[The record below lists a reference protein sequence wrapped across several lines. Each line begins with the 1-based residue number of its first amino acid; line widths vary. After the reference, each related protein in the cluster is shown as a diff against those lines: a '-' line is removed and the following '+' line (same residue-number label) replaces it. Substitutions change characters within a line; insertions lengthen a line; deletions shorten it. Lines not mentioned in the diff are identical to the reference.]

1 MSEIRATTISDETGN
16 GPIALTEQSAARMFA
31 NITTSSN
38 SNLIKSS
45 LNVSSMTDTATG
57 KAELNFTN
65 SFATAGEYCLT
76 CGGAASFMVG
86 TDLGNGSAVADQ
98 YPVASVGISNVND
111 GGGLEDTNAFS
122 AAAHG
127 DLA

>member
-1 MSEIRATTISDETGN
+1 MSTLKADTIQSTGGGAAT
-16 GPIALTEQSAARMFA
+16 LTKQAAAKMFA
-31 NITTSSN
+31 NVTNVSN

-45 LNVSSMTDTATG
+45 LNVSTMTDTATG
-57 KAELNFTN
+57 KVELNFTN

-86 TDLGNGSAVADQ
+86 TDLGNTDTVANH

-111 GGGLEDTNAFS
+111 GGTLEDTNAFS